1 MRHLFDSGARWLAA
15 GRVLAII
22 VGLLIAL
29 GAASIAALWIAG
41 FVFFALGH
49 HNPLQ
54 AGGFGYIDALTD
66 WSNGWL
72 HGYGK
77 RLAVAGVIGGGLAFV
92 GPLLLIGIVRAQMG
106 QRELHGSARFA
117 TEAEIRKAGLL

>member
-1 MRHLFDSGARWLAA
+1 
-15 GRVLAII
+15 
-22 VGLLIAL
+22 
-29 GAASIAALWIAG
+29 
-41 FVFFALGH
+41 VFFALAH
-49 HNPLQ
+49 HNPLR

-72 HGYGK
+72 VGYGK
-77 RLAVAGVIGGGLAFV
+77 RLAIAGVIGCGLAFA
-92 GPLLLIGIVRAQMG
+92 GPLVLIGVMRAQMG

>member
-1 MRHLFDSGARWLAA
+1 MRYPFDLNARWLVA
-15 GRVLAII
+15 GRVLVITI
-22 VGLLIAL
+22 GVLLAV
-29 GAASIAALWIAG
+29 GAASTAALWIAG
-41 FVFFALGH
+41 FVFFALAH

-72 HGYGK
+72 PGYGK
-77 RLAVAGVIGGGLAFV
+77 RLAMAGVIGAGLTFV
-92 GPLLLIGIVRAQMG
+92 GPLVLVGIWRAQAA
-106 QRELHGSARFA
+106 QRALHGSARFA

>member
-1 MRHLFDSGARWLAA
+1 MRTPFDSGARWLAA
-15 GRVLAII
+15 GRALTITVGVL
-22 VGLLIAL
+22 VVL
-29 GAASIAALWIAG
+29 GVASIAALWIAG
-41 FVFFALGH
+41 FVFFALAH

-77 RLAVAGVIGGGLAFV
+77 RLAVAGVVGGGLAFV
-92 GPLLLIGIVRAQMG
+92 GPLVLIGVVRAQME

>member
-1 MRHLFDSGARWLAA
+1 MRHLLGSRARWLAV
-15 GRVLAII
+15 GRAPAIT
-22 VGLLIAL
+22 VAVLIAI
-29 GAASIAALWIAG
+29 ASALIAALWMAG
-41 FVFFALGH
+41 FVFFALAH
-49 HNPLQ
+49 HNPLR

-72 HGYGK
+72 RGYGK
-77 RLAVAGVIGGGLAFV
+77 RLAISGVIGGGLAFI
-92 GPLLLIGIVRAQMG
+92 GPLVLIGVVRAQMG

>member
-1 MRHLFDSGARWLAA
+1 MAV
-15 GRVLAII
+15 GRAVTITLG
-22 VGLLIAL
+22 VLIAL
-29 GAASIAALWIAG
+29 GVASIVALWIAG
-41 FVFFALGH
+41 FVFFALAH
-49 HNPLQ
+49 DNPLR

-72 HGYGK
+72 RGYGR
-77 RLAVAGVIGGGLAFV
+77 RLAVAGMIGCGQAFV
-92 GPLLLIGIVRAQMG
+92 GPLVLIGVVRAQRG

>member
-1 MRHLFDSGARWLAA
+1 MRRPFDSGARWLAA
-15 GRVLAII
+15 GRVLAITVGVLI
-22 VGLLIAL
+22 VIGV
-29 GAASIAALWIAG
+29 ASIAALWIAG
-41 FVFFALGH
+41 FVFFALAH
-49 HNPLQ
+49 HNPLR

-72 HGYGK
+72 VGYGK
-77 RLAVAGVIGGGLAFV
+77 RLAVAGVTGCGVAFA
-92 GPLLLIGIVRAQMG
+92 GPLVLIGVVRAQMG

>member
-1 MRHLFDSGARWLAA
+1 MRPLLDPGARWLAA
-15 GRVLAII
+15 GRVFAIT
-22 VGLLIAL
+22 VGVLIAL
-29 GAASIAALWIAG
+29 GVATIAALWISG
-41 FVFFALGH
+41 FVFFALAH
-49 HNPLQ
+49 HNPLR

-77 RLAVAGVIGGGLAFV
+77 RLAIAGVIGGGLAFV
-92 GPLLLIGIVRAQMG
+92 GPLVLIGVVRAQME

>member
-1 MRHLFDSGARWLAA
+1 MQTPFNSGARWLAT
-15 GRVLAII
+15 GRGFAIT
-22 VGLLIAL
+22 VGVLIAL
-29 GAASIAALWIAG
+29 GVASLAALWIAG
-41 FVFFALGH
+41 FVFFALAH
-49 HNPLQ
+49 HNPVR

-72 HGYGK
+72 HGYGR
-77 RLAVAGVIGGGLAFV
+77 RLAVAGVIGCGLAFV
-92 GPLLLIGIVRAQMG
+92 GPLVLIGVVHAQMG